1 MKKKRKS
8 FRLLAGILV
17 PVVLVFWICLALYH
31 RRDYTDCFRSRAM
44 LASVQVTS
52 EDSGQKRHR
61 RELEIRTQSGIVFR
75 AAVEFPAGSGPFPA
89 AICLGGFRTGRNVV
103 DRIPPCPLVI
113 AALDY
118 PYHGPRKPS
127 GTELLFQIPD
137 MRRAVLDTPS
147 AAVALLH
154 YVENLPQVDPRRTA
168 VVGVSLGGPFALAA
182 GAAEE
187 RFEAVII
194 GYACG
199 NLPRWARVNLD
210 EIPWLFRRPLGRLIG
225 ELAHPLEPLRYVGNI
240 SPRPLLVIAS
250 RDDPHVPEKEV
261 LRLFDHALEPKTL
274 FWVGGP
280 HVGPRRT
287 DQIGEMAD
295 LVLEWISEYLKWQA
309 STNPII
315 RP

>member
-1 MKKKRKS
+1 M
-8 FRLLAGILV
+8 
-17 PVVLVFWICLALYH
+17 P
-31 RRDYTDCFRSRAM
+31 
-44 LASVQVTS
+44 ASVQVTS
-52 EDSGQKRHR
+52 EDSGNTRHR
-61 RELEIRTQSGIVFR
+61 REINIRTQSGIFFR
-75 AAVEFPAGSGPFPA
+75 AAVRFPAGAGPFPA
-89 AICLGGFRTGRNVV
+89 AICLGGLRTGRNVV

-127 GTELLFQIPD
+127 GPELLVQIPE

-154 YVENLPQVDPRRTA
+154 YVENLPRVDPRRTA

-182 GAAEE
+182 GAAEK
-187 RFEAVII
+187 RFEAVVV

-210 EIPWLFRRPLGRLIG
+210 QIPWLFRRPLGRLIG
-225 ELAHPLEPLRYVGNI
+225 ELAHPLEPLRYVGTI

-250 RDDPHVPEKEV
+250 RDDSHVPEEEV
-261 LRLFDHALEPKTL
+261 ARLFDDAREPKTL

-280 HVGPRRT
+280 HVGPRRD
-287 DQIGEMAD
+287 DQIGEMVD
-295 LVLEWISEYLKWQA
+295 LVLEWISEDLIWPL
-309 STNPII
+309 STCGS
-315 RP
+315 